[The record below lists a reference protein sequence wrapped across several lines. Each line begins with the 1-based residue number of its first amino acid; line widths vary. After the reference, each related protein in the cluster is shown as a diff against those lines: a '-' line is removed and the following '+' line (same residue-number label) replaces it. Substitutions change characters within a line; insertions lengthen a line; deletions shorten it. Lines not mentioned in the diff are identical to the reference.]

1 MQDGKRGFKVVI
13 GGGLGANPT
22 LAQLAYE
29 FLEEDQIIPLTEA
42 VLRVFDRY
50 GERNR
55 RMKAR
60 MKFLLN
66 DIGLEKLMEL
76 VQEERTSLKYK
87 SYKIDTN
94 ILPEPKLPSPVAFGD
109 VVIDNEKK
117 YQLWLKTNVIEQKQD
132 RKSTRLNSSHL
143 VISYAVFCLK
153 KKKKKYMN
161 KM

>member
-1 MQDGKRGFKVVI
+1 M
-13 GGGLGANPT
+13 
-22 LAQLAYE
+22 AYE

-76 VQEERTSLKYK
+76 VQEERKALKYK

-94 ILPEPKLPSPVAFGD
+94 ILPEPALPAVAFED

-117 YQLWLKTNVIEQKQD
+117 YQLWLKTNVIEQKQ
-132 RKSTRLNSSHL
+132 KGFFGVYVKLTLGKHVL
-143 VISYAVFCLK
+143 
-153 KKKKKYMN
+153 
-161 KM
+161 